1 MTEPTLESLN
11 EAARAANLADWHEV
25 RTAKG
30 AWVGEFVG
38 LDKSIRA
45 HALTLDKLHGRNEAS
60 EAELFYREVFATGM
74 GCTSYGN
81 NLDDNDRKAIA
92 LIEAKFAEL
101 RLEWMAD
108 MVAPKDK
115 FPNYRYTIRTSMT

>member
-11 EAARAANLADWHEV
+11 EAARAAGFTSWSGVEYSERHS
-25 RTAKG
+25 THM
-30 AWVGEFVG
+30 
-38 LDKSIRA
+38 SIRA
-45 HALTLDKLHGRNEAS
+45 HALTLDKLHGRKEVS
-60 EAELFYREVFATGM
+60 EAAEFYREI
-74 GCTSYGN
+74 TSKSLGFEYDGD
-81 NLDDNDRKAIA
+81 LDQRDKEAIA

-115 FPNYRYTIRTSMT
+115 FPNYRYTMRPKMP

>member
-11 EAARAANLADWHEV
+11 EAARAA
-25 RTAKG
+25 
-30 AWVGEFVG
+30 G
-38 LDKSIRA
+38 LRNWAHAQSSESLPYPSIIA
-45 HALTLDKLHGRNEAS
+45 HALTLDELHGRKEVS
-60 EAELFYREVFATGM
+60 EAEAFYREVFATGM

-81 NLDDNDRKAIA
+81 NLDDNDRKVIA

-115 FPNYRYTIRTSMT
+115 FPNYRYTMRPKMP

>member
-11 EAARAANLADWHEV
+11 EAARAAGCAVYAELMINRYANQAHATDAV
-25 RTAKG
+25 RNS
-30 AWVGEFVG
+30 V
-38 LDKSIRA
+38 LA
-45 HALTLDKLHGRNEAS
+45 HALTLDELHGRKEVS
-60 EAELFYREVFATGM
+60 EAETFYREI
-74 GCTSYGN
+74 TSKSLGFEYDGD
-81 NLDDNDRKAIA
+81 LDGGDRKAIA

-115 FPNYRYTIRTSMT
+115 FPNCRCTIRTSMT

>member
-11 EAARAANLADWHEV
+11 ESAQACGYVYRDTLEPLIL
-25 RTAKG
+25 
-30 AWVGEFVG
+30 E
-38 LDKSIRA
+38 LIRA
-45 HALTLDKLHGRNEAS
+45 HAITLDKLHGRKEVS
-60 EAELFYREVFATGM
+60 EAETFFREVTGARL
-74 GCTSYGN
+74 GFSYDGIFF
-81 NLDDNDRKAIA
+81 DENDRKAIA
-92 LIEAKFAEL
+92 LIEATFAEL